1 MFCVHR
7 NTFKHKQFWM
17 KNFHI
22 FFGRGW
28 NEMAP
33 ANLLPCGFVKLFVV
47 IFSWSSIRWW
57 FFCCYSLLYIA
68 LRKLNIILSFEMVNA
83 PPSHSIS
90 CSVLLCPLPILIGF
104 WPSSQFQITHM
115 EMIKGIKGH
124 GYYDELV
131 VPIIDN
137 TAHEHQLTES
147 FTKAVCFFLM
157 VLHTSYIYVRNSNF
171 HEHFF

>member
-1 MFCVHR
+1 
-7 NTFKHKQFWM
+7 
-17 KNFHI
+17 
-22 FFGRGW
+22 
-28 NEMAP
+28 
-33 ANLLPCGFVKLFVV
+33 
-47 IFSWSSIRWW
+47 
-57 FFCCYSLLYIA
+57 
-68 LRKLNIILSFEMVNA
+68 MVNA

-90 CSVLLCPLPILIGF
+90 CSVILCPLPILIGF
-104 WPSSQFQITHM
+104 WSSLQFQITHM

-157 VLHTSYIYVRNSNF
+157 VLHTSYIYVRHSIIFVNIFSNHVQYSLIVLF
-171 HEHFF
+171 IHYL